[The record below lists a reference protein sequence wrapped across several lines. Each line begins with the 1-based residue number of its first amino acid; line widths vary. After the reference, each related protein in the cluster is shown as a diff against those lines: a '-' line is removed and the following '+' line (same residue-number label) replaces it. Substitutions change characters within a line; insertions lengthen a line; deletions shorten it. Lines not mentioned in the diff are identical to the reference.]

1 MSRIIQLNPILAN
14 QIAAGEVIERPA
26 SVVKELIE
34 NSLDANSTRI
44 DISIEKGGVG
54 LIQVRDNG
62 EGVHS
67 DDLLLAFDRHA
78 TSKITSTEDLEKI
91 ITLGFR
97 GEALASMSSVSR
109 MKLISARQNQAALQV
124 SVEGTATPP
133 QLTAAAHPQG
143 TTVEVRDLFFNVPA
157 RRKFLRSEKTEFD
170 HIDELVK
177 RMALSAFSVDFTL
190 KHNQKM
196 IRQYRSARTETEQSQ
211 RIASLCGAL
220 FVENAIYF
228 ETEAAGLK
236 VSGWLGLPAFSRA
249 APDLQYFFVNQRM
262 VRDRTVAHAIKS
274 AFHDV
279 MHGNRYPAYVL
290 FLSIPSDQVD
300 VNVHP
305 AKYEVRFRESRLV
318 HDFILR
324 SIRETLASLQP
335 QQSNVTQEIV
345 QQHKS
350 TSAPIQHTLSFNH
363 LEKMRNYQTLQQPV
377 VIDTLEEAPNILE
390 QKENKHE
397 ENNENNENEKSEM
410 PPLGFAL
417 AQLRNIYI
425 LAENNE
431 GLVLVDMHAAH
442 ERVLYEQLKQQT
454 SVVSQPLLVPL
465 TMTLSDREMVCV
477 LSYTETFS
485 ELGIQIEQFSQN
497 QIVVRQIPIILQG
510 NHLSQLICDV
520 ISDLIV
526 YEKTSRIEEMI
537 AHIQGT
543 LACHA
548 AVHANK
554 RLTIPEMNALLR
566 AMENTQNSG
575 HCNHGRPTVKQFSLV
590 ELDRF
595 FLRGR

>member
-62 EGVHS
+62 GGVHP

-78 TSKITSTEDLEKI
+78 TSKITSGEDLEKI
-91 ITLGFR
+91 MTLGFR

-109 MKLISARQNQAALQV
+109 MKLTSARQNHAALQV
-124 SVEGTATPP
+124 SVEGTTSP
-133 QLTAAAHPQG
+133 QLTPAAHPSG

-196 IRQYRSARTETEQSQ
+196 IRQYRAARTETEQSQ
-211 RIASLCGAL
+211 RIASLCGTL

-249 APDLQYFFVNQRM
+249 APDLQYFFVNHRM

-279 MHGNRYPAYVL
+279 MYGNRYPAYVL
-290 FLSIPSDQVD
+290 FLSIPPDQVD

-324 SIRETLASLQP
+324 SIQETFTSLRPNQSPILTSVVSKEIEQNQP
-335 QQSNVTQEIV
+335 KEMFSKPTQQ
-345 QQHKS
+345 
-350 TSAPIQHTLSFNH
+350 ALSFNH
-363 LEKMRNYQTLQQPV
+363 LEKMRNYQMLQQPI
-377 VIDTLEEAPNILE
+377 VIDTLEEASALSNENKLEYVE
-390 QKENKHE
+390 QKE
-397 ENNENNENEKSEM
+397 SEM

-454 SVVSQPLLVPL
+454 SIVSQPLLIPL
-465 TMTLSDREMVCV
+465 TMTLSDREMACV
-477 LSYTETFS
+477 LSYVETFTQ
-485 ELGIQIEQFSQN
+485 LGIQIEQFSQN
-497 QIVVRQIPIILQG
+497 QIVIRQVPTILQG
-510 NHLSQLICDV
+510 NHLTQLICDV

-526 YEKTSRIEEMI
+526 YEKSSRVEEMI